1 MEFIPDTIARYAEEY
16 SEAESD
22 LLIDLVRTTHIK
34 TTQPRMLSGH
44 LQGRLLSLVSHLVSP
59 RVIFEVGTFTGYAT
73 LCLAEG
79 LASGGRIITCDVDE
93 ETSAIA
99 TEYFGRSAYAHS
111 IEVHVED
118 ALQVLSRIEV
128 PLDLVFI
135 DGDKVQY
142 LDYYQAVLPR
152 LRTGGVIVADNV
164 LWSGKVVDKSFDD
177 PETESLRSFNTFVR
191 NDRSVVPLLLPVR
204 DGLML
209 IRKVV

>member
-1 MEFIPDTIARYAEEY
+1 MEFIPLTIARYAEEH
-16 SEAESD
+16 SQAESD
-22 LLIDLVRTTHIK
+22 LLNDLVRTTHLK

-44 LQGRLLSLVSHLVSP
+44 LQGRLLSLISHLVSP
-59 RVIFEVGTFTGYAT
+59 SAIFEIGTFTGYAT

-79 LASGGRIITCDVDE
+79 LTSGGKIITCDVDE

-99 TEYFGRSAYAHS
+99 TEFFRRSAFVGS

-128 PLDLVFI
+128 PFDLVFI
-135 DGDKVQY
+135 DGDKLQY
-142 LDYYQAVLPR
+142 LDYYLAVLPR

-164 LWSGKVVDKSFDD
+164 LWSGKVVDKSFND
-177 PETESLRSFNTFVR
+177 PETESLRSFNTFVL
-191 NDRSVVPLLLPVR
+191 NDHRVVPLLLPVR